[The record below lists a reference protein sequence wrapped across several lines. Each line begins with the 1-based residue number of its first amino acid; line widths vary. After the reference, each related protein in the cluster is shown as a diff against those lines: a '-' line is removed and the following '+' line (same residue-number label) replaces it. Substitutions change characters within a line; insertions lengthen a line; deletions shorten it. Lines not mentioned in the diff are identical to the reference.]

1 MKTTWVILQKRGW
14 PVFIYQR
21 LCVYLSMHFSSC
33 LLACLLTAWSTA
45 LHAQASTVMIP
56 GEFHLQ
62 GVTEVASGFRF
73 NADST
78 FDFYFVYGAVDRF
91 GRGRWQRAGET
102 VILNSPARTEPDFI
116 LQEAK
121 ELPGAKN
128 QLVVQVKDANRQIL
142 GYVYGQVKLADG
154 STVQAESDADG
165 RIVFP
170 LATRAVEFSLIHGLW
185 PNQPVP
191 FALTDP
197 RVNYYEF
204 SISRQIVEVEFR
216 ELVLRAEGD
225 NLVGA
230 HPLMEEEEFTYVRA
244 K

>member
-78 FDFYFVYGAVDRF
+78 FDFYFAYGAVDRS
-91 GRGRWQRAGET
+91 GRGRWQRSGENL
-102 VILNSPARTEPDFI
+102 ILNSPARSEPDFI

-121 ELPGAKN
+121 TLPEAKH
-128 QLVVQVKDANRQIL
+128 QLVVQVTDANKQVL
-142 GYVYGQVKLADG
+142 GYVYGQLRLADG
-154 STVQAESDADG
+154 STVQSESDADG
-165 RIVFP
+165 RLVFP
-170 LATRAVEFSLIHGLW
+170 LATRPVEFSLVHGLW
-185 PNQPVP
+185 PNEPVP
-191 FALTDP
+191 FAVTDA

-204 SISRQIVEVEFR
+204 AISPQIVQVDFR
-216 ELVLRAEGD
+216 DLVLRIEEG

-230 HPLMEEEEFTYVRA
+230 HPLMAEEEFTYVRD
-244 K
+244 